1 MSSRTSEIALK
12 VGLDDERM
20 PVDMELSGTDFPEP
34 QAVKAMLLSVFDM
47 DRKETLKIDL
57 WTKDMQVQEMDRFV
71 FQSLRGM
78 TDTYAK
84 ATNNVALANQ
94 MAKFVEYFGQ
104 QTGIIP
110 TEK

>member
-1 MSSRTSEIALK
+1 MSSKTSKIEVR
-12 VGLDDERM
+12 VGLDDGRM
-20 PVDMELSGTDFPEP
+20 PVDMELSGTDFPEA

-71 FQSLRGM
+71 YQSLRGM

-84 ATNNVALANQ
+84 ATNNAALANQ
-94 MAKFVEYFGQ
+94 MAKFVEYFRQ

-110 TEK
+110 TDK

>member
-1 MSSRTSEIALK
+1 MSSKTSQISVA

-20 PVDMELSGTDFPEP
+20 PVDMTLSGTDFPEP
-34 QAVKAMLLSVFDM
+34 QVIKAMLLSVFDA

-71 FQSLRGM
+71 FQSLRAM
-78 TDTYAK
+78 TDTYVK
-84 ATNNVALANQ
+84 ATNNAALANQ
-94 MAKFVEYFGQ
+94 MAKFVAYFGE